1 MNLFR
6 LPVAEVSK
14 EVNSSE
20 ASELPCGQS
29 RRLSLR
35 TEKRRTTTMTWKDI
49 AAELTKDFMAFGC
62 RFSRKRL
69 PEIAMAYDCTPLF
82 FWNWMDDPETPK
94 TETGFLR
101 VLGYAWKKYLENE
114 SEPGEHLRAASGGN
128 SVRGEV
134 AGESRKAA

>member
-62 RFSRKRL
+62 RFSRKHL

-94 TETGFLR
+94 PKPASSGCWATPGKSTWKLKPNPARSPAGF
-101 VLGYAWKKYLENE
+101 
-114 SEPGEHLRAASGGN
+114 PGKQSAAG
-128 SVRGEV
+128 RR
-134 AGESRKAA
+134 RKAS